1 MPNKSQINEY
11 SSELKRQDKA
21 CQFLDA
27 SFEVLTTNFRKNCPE
42 LLYYNPSH
50 DRFKVPHHSSSI
62 SCHSSSHSCIYNF
75 TPVNNAVITYL
86 LPQKLIL
93 RAWPIRFARKI
104 YYAPYQAR
112 SIYTYPPRTSTMF
125 LKHALPHYNN
135 LRNLLRTTKVYICQK
150 QTKCPENSVSYPIY
164 EAPIARPLIS
174 WF

>member
-27 SFEVLTTNFRKNCPE
+27 SFEVLTTNFRKDCPE

-50 DRFKVPHHSSSI
+50 DRFKIPHHSSSI
-62 SCHSSSHSCIYNF
+62 SCHSSIITFLYLQFYSCPQRRN
-75 TPVNNAVITYL
+75 YL
-86 LPQKLIL
+86 L
-93 RAWPIRFARKI
+93 
-104 YYAPYQAR
+104 
-112 SIYTYPPRTSTMF
+112 TSTEINPPS
-125 LKHALPHYNN
+125 LADQVRKK
-135 LRNLLRTTKVYICQK
+135 NLLCTISSEVYIYISTKDFNNVSQTCAPPLQQSPKPPPNHKSICQK